1 MSALCHLCHAP
12 AVNPAAIE
20 LRCSACLARDVP
32 AGPCDS
38 CGCHASDPY
47 RRGHRDGF
55 EAALTLF
62 WQDVC
67 LERAAIL
74 TRVRVSVEREAA
86 AEREWLK
93 PSARGIWQDTLDNYD
108 REIAK
113 LLALGGAR

>member
-1 MSALCHLCHAP
+1 M
-12 AVNPAAIE
+12 
-20 LRCSACLARDVP
+20 P